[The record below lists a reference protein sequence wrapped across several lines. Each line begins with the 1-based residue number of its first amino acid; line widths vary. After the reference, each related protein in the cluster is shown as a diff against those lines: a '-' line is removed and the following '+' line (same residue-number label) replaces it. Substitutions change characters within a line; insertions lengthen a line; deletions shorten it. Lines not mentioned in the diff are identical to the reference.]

1 VFGADEEPEIENVKP
16 LHSNLMQGPNHQS
29 NDRSIAGF
37 GGKLNPKGSYSRGRA
52 DETLKK

>member
-1 VFGADEEPEIENVKP
+1 MFGADEEPEIENVKP